1 MPKFK
6 NKSGGGPHNP
16 PFKFGGMLAA
26 NRAFRNKAQV
36 KAQPTK
42 AQAHAKAKAQIAE
55 GNVTKKSG
63 GGGMHTAARAI
74 GAGLVKNRPERRS
87 SNVGMG
93 IGALGANQGSR
104 AMGMFGGMFGGR
116 GSNRGM
122 GGFSAFFQRKRGG
135 YAK

>member
-26 NRAFRNKAQV
+26 RKAARKKVQAKPQV
-36 KAQPTK
+36 T
-42 AQAHAKAKAQIAE
+42 E

-74 GAGLVKNRPERRS
+74 GAGLVKNRPERRP

-93 IGALGANQGSR
+93 IGAFGANQGSR